1 MDTNE
6 TLPIDPLAKVLVD
19 GVWVFKTKV
28 HCAKYDRMYNPDMP
42 HCEGCDCEKS
52 GEVIVEYGKPPA
64 LIPPIIPTLTA
75 TSISVPPVAVSAAAK
90 ESVSPEETSRLLA
103 RSFETATTEAAT
115 LFAIAVGY
123 VIRKGFAE
131 TEAERIV
138 LVFGVSTIL
147 AAYFSDEV

>member
-6 TLPIDPLAKVLVD
+6 KLPVTDPLEKIFVD
-19 GVWVFKTKV
+19 GQWVYKTKV
-28 HCAKYDRMYNPDMP
+28 HCVKYDRMYEPDKP

-52 GEVIVEYGKPPA
+52 GNVAPEPTPPA
-64 LIPPIIPTLTA
+64 TPLT
-75 TSISVPPVAVSAAAK
+75 SVPPVAVSAAAK

-103 RSFETATTEAAT
+103 RSFETATTEAST

-138 LVFGVSTIL
+138 EVFGVSTIL

>member
-6 TLPIDPLAKVLVD
+6 TLPVFDPLAKVLVD

-28 HCAKYDRMYNPDMP
+28 HCAKFDRMYNPDLP

-52 GEVIVEYGKPPA
+52 GNVAPE
-64 LIPPIIPTLTA
+64 PTLITNTPA
-75 TSISVPPVAVSAAAK
+75 PAPVVSTSVPPVAVSAAAK

-138 LVFGVSTIL
+138 LTFGVSTIL